1 MTMRAT
7 HLRLLPPPPLTNMDM
22 DHPVFDVVAMAAIL
36 ERGRLATED
45 GDRAAASSARAD
57 LRAAM
62 AAAREARAKPLDS
75 VDPIR
80 PEFTQSTLAPYRR
93 RAPLADNPPVIII
106 IAANEA
112 EFLAYV
118 KQERLSPSRTVWY
131 ADAGLGWTAHD
142 ALRAQGREPLL
153 IEVGSYTEGMAS

>member
-1 MTMRAT
+1 MTIRAT
-7 HLRLLPPPPLTNMDM
+7 HLRLLPPPPLTNMGM
-22 DHPVFDVVAMAAIL
+22 DHPVFGVVAMAAIL
-36 ERGRLATED
+36 ERGRLAAES
-45 GDRAAASSARAD
+45 GDRAAASNARAD
-57 LRAAM
+57 LQTAM
-62 AAAREARAKPLDS
+62 AAAFKSANKPLDS
-75 VDPIR
+75 ADPVR

-93 RAPLADNPPVIII
+93 RAPLADNPPVLIV

-131 ADAGLGWTAHD
+131 ADADMGWHAHD

-153 IEVGSYTEGMAS
+153 IEVGALVDEAVS

>member
-1 MTMRAT
+1 MG
-7 HLRLLPPPPLTNMDM
+7 L
-22 DHPVFDVVAMAAIL
+22 DHPVWGVVAVAAIL
-36 ERGRLATED
+36 ERIRLADES

-57 LRAAM
+57 LRAAI

-75 VDPIR
+75 VDPVR

-93 RAPLADNPPVIII
+93 RAPLVDNPPVVIV

-131 ADAGLGWTAHD
+131 ADADMGWHAHD

-153 IEVGSYTEGMAS
+153 VEVGVLVEEAVS